1 MHFSCVFPVL
11 LLPVCPS
18 DFLFEPLWFLL
29 SWRQFLWSLPSPEL
43 VSHHYCSWLYFYNKA
58 VFYSELSLPPQQDR
72 SFCGGTSR
80 RSAACTSWRL
90 FTFRLNFLDTLAVV
104 WNLTVITDSLWICW
118 KFFFFFF
125 THPCETERLWQLCF
139 WRKSSLD
146 PAMTFTLS
154 KPRNKWKMTY
164 YDSVFNQKYKWSVFM
179 VFSHWAASPDDQ

>member
-1 MHFSCVFPVL
+1 MFFLSCYFLSAL
-11 LLPVCPS
+11 LISCLNLCDFCCLEGSSCGHYLP
-18 DFLFEPLWFLL
+18 L
-29 SWRQFLWSLPSPEL
+29 SWSVIISAADCIFIIK
-43 VSHHYCSWLYFYNKA
+43 LY
-58 VFYSELSLPPQQDR
+58 FYSELSLPPQQDR

-118 KFFFFFF
+118 KFFF
-125 THPCETERLWQLCF
+125 RLWQLCF

-154 KPRNKWKMTY
+154 KPDEKYSRNKWKMTY
-164 YDSVFNQKYKWSVFM
+164 YDLVFNQKYKWSVFM